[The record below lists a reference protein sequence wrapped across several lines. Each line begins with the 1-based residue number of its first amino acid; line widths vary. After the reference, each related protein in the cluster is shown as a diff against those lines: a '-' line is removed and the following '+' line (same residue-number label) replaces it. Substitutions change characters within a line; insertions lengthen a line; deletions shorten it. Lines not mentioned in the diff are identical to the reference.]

1 MAKSRLRSSWIMQQG
16 LNCPSCMVEKG
27 EAMAYT
33 KYSFQDAK
41 GQTASISL
49 TWCNTY
55 ELIVRNPSGHESHH
69 EIYTSYRNAR
79 RAMTDLGT
87 SWKLVRR
94 ENWKLEEGGKY
105 WCQRNPDAYLTV
117 IKHKGKTVLVRG
129 VMTTEE
135 RVSVDENGDEY
146 FVVKDPFK
154 GEFRYPA
161 RNVIK

>member
-1 MAKSRLRSSWIMQQG
+1 
-16 LNCPSCMVEKG
+16 
-27 EAMAYT
+27 MAYT

-55 ELIVRNPSGHESHH
+55 ELIVRNPFGHEGHH
-69 EIYTSYRNAR
+69 EIYASYRNAR
-79 RAMTDLGT
+79 RALTDLGT